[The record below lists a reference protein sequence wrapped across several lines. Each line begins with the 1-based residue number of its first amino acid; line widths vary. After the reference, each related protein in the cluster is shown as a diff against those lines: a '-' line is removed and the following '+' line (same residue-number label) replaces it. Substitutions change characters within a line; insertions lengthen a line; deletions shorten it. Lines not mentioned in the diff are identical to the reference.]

1 MLPSNPIETMNVY
14 ASQSQYVKGP
24 DKAAQ
29 AAGTVPLDT
38 LPADWWNWLW
48 KQITTRINEA
58 SNGMGSVYNE
68 ILSVLEAASITPSE
82 TSTTDLVNA
91 IKAIAHTIGS
101 STTAGAVKSSATS
114 GYIAIDADG
123 YMTPNGMG
131 VPTSLNT
138 VSKQVVGAINEVL
151 ASFNSYKT
159 TNDRAITGLDNSKA
173 PNNHASTETTY
184 GVGSSTNYGHVKL
197 SDSYNTE
204 TPKSANEGVGA
215 SQKALYEAY
224 TELRGSILVIPVGLI
239 FPFAGPKTAIPAGY
253 LLCDGQAVL
262 RESYPDLFRLIGVTY
277 GVGDGITTF
286 NVPDYREA
294 VLVGSEQ
301 RASGIMIHDVYAL
314 GEFKDDQIQNI
325 TGHVASSESSSFQE
339 AGDMGAFQG
348 SVRVNDWGTGTAGSH
363 QRLGRIPKLDFDA
376 SKVARA
382 GTTTH
387 GKQIGVNYIIKC

>member
-14 ASQSQYVKGP
+14 ASQSQYIKGP

-29 AAGTVPLDT
+29 VAGTVPLDT

-58 SNGMGSVYNE
+58 SSGMGSVYNE
-68 ILSVLEAASITPSE
+68 ILSVLEEASVTPSE

-114 GYIAIDADG
+114 GYVAIDADG

-138 VSKQVVGAINEVL
+138 SSKQIVGAINEVL

-159 TNDRAITGLDNSKA
+159 TSDSAITGLTNSKA

-197 SDSYNTE
+197 SDATAGTEGERDGVAATPAAVATVQTNLTNCKNTLE
-204 TPKSANEGVGA
+204 SQL
-215 SQKALYEAY
+215 SQKA
-224 TELRGSILVIPVGLI
+224 GLD
-239 FPFAGPKTAIPAGY
+239 TATQDSNG
-253 LLCDGQAVL
+253 L
-262 RESYPDLFRLIGVTY
+262 
-277 GVGDGITTF
+277 
-286 NVPDYREA
+286 
-294 VLVGSEQ
+294 
-301 RASGIMIHDVYAL
+301 M
-314 GEFKDDQIQNI
+314 
-325 TGHVASSESSSFQE
+325 SSSDKRKLDGVPTFAE
-339 AGDMGAFQG
+339 
-348 SVRVNDWGTGTAGSH
+348 GTALLSGYIS
-363 QRLGRIPKLDFDA
+363 GA
-376 SKVARA
+376 SLYI
-382 GTTTH
+382 T
-387 GKQIGVNYIIKC
+387 IG

>member
-29 AAGTVPLDT
+29 VAGTVPLDT

-58 SNGMGSVYNE
+58 SSGMGSVYNE
-68 ILSVLEAASITPSE
+68 ILSVLEEASITPSE

-114 GYIAIDADG
+114 GYVAIDADG

-138 VSKQVVGAINEVL
+138 SSKQIVGAINEVL

-159 TNDRAITGLDNSKA
+159 TNDHAITGLGNSKA

-197 SDSYNTE
+197 SDATDGTEGESDGVAATPAAVATVQTNLTTCKNTLE
-204 TPKSANEGVGA
+204 SQL
-215 SQKALYEAY
+215 SQKA
-224 TELRGSILVIPVGLI
+224 GL
-239 FPFAGPKTAIPAGY
+239 GTATQDSNG
-253 LLCDGQAVL
+253 L
-262 RESYPDLFRLIGVTY
+262 
-277 GVGDGITTF
+277 
-286 NVPDYREA
+286 
-294 VLVGSEQ
+294 
-301 RASGIMIHDVYAL
+301 M
-314 GEFKDDQIQNI
+314 
-325 TGHVASSESSSFQE
+325 SSSDKRKLDGVPTFAE
-339 AGDMGAFQG
+339 
-348 SVRVNDWGTGTAGSH
+348 GTALLSGYVS
-363 QRLGRIPKLDFDA
+363 
-376 SKVARA
+376 
-382 GTTTH
+382 GTSL
-387 GKQIGVNYIIKC
+387 YITVG

>member
-114 GYIAIDADG
+114 GYVTIDADG

-138 VSKQVVGAINEVL
+138 SSKQIVGAINEVL

-159 TNDRAITGLDNSKA
+159 TNDSVITGLDNSKA

-184 GVGSSTNYGHVKL
+184 GVGSSTNYGHVKV
-197 SDSYNTE
+197 SDIYNVE
-204 TPKSANEGVGA
+204 KGAAIDGLVA

-224 TELRGSILVIPVGLI
+224 TVLKGSSLVIPTGLI
-239 FPFAGPKTAIPAGY
+239 FPFAGPETDVPAGY
-253 LLCDGQAVL
+253 LLCNGQAVL

-286 NVPDYREA
+286 NVPDCREA
-294 VLVGSEQ
+294 VPVGTGK
-301 RASGIMIHDVYAL
+301 RASGVKSHDVYVL

-325 TGHVASSESSSFQE
+325 TGRVASSQNPSFNE
-339 AGDMGAFQG
+339 TSDMGVFNN
-348 SVRVNDWGTGTAGSH
+348 SIREDRWGTGTDGTKKAP
-363 QRLGRIPKLDFDA
+363 GRISLLDFNA
-376 SKVARA
+376 SLVARA

-387 GKQIGVNYIIKC
+387 GKQIGVNYIIKT